1 MDALSPEAFVFGRR
15 EGLLLGVHVAML
27 TTGLA
32 HYSWYLLMLLVAK
45 VFLVNMR
52 RVGIPRH
59 VQLIIFFGI
68 AWFGALVVP
77 VVHSCTNTAQ
87 ARAFFVEKIC
97 FLNVQSGFIW
107 LINKTKLFGFTLY
120 GWSFLLGP
128 DIVRKVR
135 ERSRELGGMPP
146 FLGWFTMVI
155 FYTTLL
161 VTPEVWKPLVIRL
174 AGPVST
180 HKEIIRAFLDLGLLI
195 LPLLCSIACFPESWH
210 METIARNCLGSYVS
224 SCFFCEYCADVG
236 PDGVLSNMWRSVSVT
251 CGGGD
256 VGAVMQMIGIF
267 CFVIFWV
274 FVVGPATQYA
284 LLIPV
289 RLWDLQDPSAT
300 QRLSP
305 QSRK

>member
-1 MDALSPEAFVFGRR
+1 
-15 EGLLLGVHVAML
+15 
-27 TTGLA
+27 
-32 HYSWYLLMLLVAK
+32 
-45 VFLVNMR
+45 
-52 RVGIPRH
+52 
-59 VQLIIFFGI
+59 
-68 AWFGALVVP
+68 
-77 VVHSCTNTAQ
+77 
-87 ARAFFVEKIC
+87 
-97 FLNVQSGFIW
+97 
-107 LINKTKLFGFTLY
+107 
-120 GWSFLLGP
+120 
-128 DIVRKVR
+128 
-135 ERSRELGGMPP
+135 MPP